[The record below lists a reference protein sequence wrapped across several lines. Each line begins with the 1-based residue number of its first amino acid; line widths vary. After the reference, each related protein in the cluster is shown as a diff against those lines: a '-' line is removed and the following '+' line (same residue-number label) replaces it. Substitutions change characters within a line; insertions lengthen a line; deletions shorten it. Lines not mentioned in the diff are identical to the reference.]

1 MGDIVCALLDK
12 RDGIFRVLLDKR
24 DVDSKRCRGLAS
36 VAAVW
41 DEHTVYSGNT
51 VYSGTH
57 TTTCRPDNGKPHRHS
72 MEFKK
77 QFKKTAYLLY
87 LPQSR
92 T

>member
-24 DVDSKRCRGLAS
+24 DVDST
-36 VAAVW
+36 AALQRSCVRSSCW
-41 DEHTVYSGNT
+41 
-51 VYSGTH
+51 
-57 TTTCRPDNGKPHRHS
+57 PDNGKPHRHS